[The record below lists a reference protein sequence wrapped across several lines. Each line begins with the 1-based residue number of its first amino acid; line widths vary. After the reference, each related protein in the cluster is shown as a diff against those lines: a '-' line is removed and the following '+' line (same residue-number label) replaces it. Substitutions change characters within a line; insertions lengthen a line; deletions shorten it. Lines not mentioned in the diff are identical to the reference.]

1 MKILIKDREYS
12 IKDIKSIYPCAIV
25 DYENQENTPISLEWL
40 DQNINKVK
48 IKSYAII
55 FLFKNSAKKEE
66 IYFNNLEEMYKEMDN
81 ILEKLKK

>member
-1 MKILIKDREYS
+1 MKILIKDKEYN
-12 IKDIKSIYPCAIV
+12 IKDIKSIYPCVIV

-40 DQNINKVK
+40 DQNSNKVK

-55 FLFKNSAKKEE
+55 FLFKNSTKKEE